1 MGQSQG
7 KIAKSDRLKSTVF
20 QTPLG
25 WWGTVGKGQ
34 TLARSYC
41 GFPTK
46 TGLIDAIRKEN
57 SQDDGFEEADWFA
70 GLRQRLERFAQ
81 GVPDSFSDIELLQP
95 ELTAFQKKVVAVTRK
110 IPIGKTFTYGELA
123 AKAGYPRAAR
133 AVGTVMSSNRFPI
146 IVPCHRVVASGGG
159 LGGYT
164 NPVGVS
170 LKVQLL
176 QLEAEMV

>member
-7 KIAKSDRLKSTVF
+7 KIANSDRLKYTVF

-25 WWGTVGKGQ
+25 WWGTVGRGGV
-34 TLARSYC
+34 LARSYC

-57 SQDDGFEEADWFA
+57 SSVDDLEEADWFV

-81 GVPDSFSDIELLQP
+81 GTPDSFSDIKLLQP
-95 ELTAFQKKVVAVTRK
+95 ELTAFQKKIVGATRK
-110 IPIGKTFTYGELA
+110 IPIGKTYTYGELA

-159 LGGYT
+159 LGGDT

-176 QLEAEMV
+176 QLESEMA